1 MVATYLVALSG
12 AFVVETNS
20 GGGCTSW
27 PLCGSGFSL
36 PAGQAATINVAHRL
50 VALVV
55 VLLLGGLMAVIARR
69 RRGDRAVRIGVMSVN
84 LLLVLQVAAG
94 ARVVVLGLPAWV
106 RGLHLALAAQLWG
119 SVVLVAVVSPA
130 LPMNEPVTAAPAHRG
145 RRAAAA
151 GQGGAVVTVAV
162 SLDAL
167 PRRRVADVARDYVAL
182 TKPRVILLLEVTAVA
197 AMVIAAQGWPGWRL
211 VLLTFAGGWLA
222 ASGANAINCWF
233 DRDIDLTMGR
243 TRARPLP
250 SGRLEPRQALTFGVV
265 LGAASFALLAT
276 TVNVLAA
283 SLALLALLFYVFVY
297 TMWLKRSSMQNIV
310 IGGAA
315 GAIPPLVGWAAV
327 TGSLDLTA
335 VFLFAVVFYWTP
347 PHFWALSL
355 LLKGD
360 YSRAGVPMLPVVQG
374 DRQTR
379 YQIVLYTIVLCLVTV
394 LPLLTRSF
402 GAVYLGGAAMLD
414 AVLLTDAVVSAQRPT
429 ARSARRLFYHSMIY
443 LALLFAVMAIDRVTG
458 L

>member
-1 MVATYLVALSG
+1 VTVALSL
-12 AFVVETNS
+12 E
-20 GGGCTSW
+20 
-27 PLCGSGFSL
+27 
-36 PAGQAATINVAHRL
+36 
-50 VALVV
+50 ALS
-55 VLLLGGLMAVIARR
+55 R
-69 RRGDRAVRIGVMSVN
+69 
-84 LLLVLQVAAG
+84 
-94 ARVVVLGLPAWV
+94 
-106 RGLHLALAAQLWG
+106 
-119 SVVLVAVVSPA
+119 
-130 LPMNEPVTAAPAHRG
+130 
-145 RRAAAA
+145 RRAAD
-151 GQGGAVVTVAV
+151 VV
-162 SLDAL
+162 
-167 PRRRVADVARDYVAL
+167 RDYIAL

-197 AMVIAAQGWPGWRL
+197 AMVIAARGWPGWRL

-233 DRDIDLTMGR
+233 DRDIDLEMGR
-243 TRARPLP
+243 TRSRPIP
-250 SGRLEPRQALTFGVV
+250 AGRIEPRQALAFGIV
-265 LGAASFALLAT
+265 LGIASFVLLAT
-276 TVNVLAA
+276 TVNLLSAVLAMT
-283 SLALLALLFYVFVY
+283 ALLFYVLVY

-327 TGSLDLTA
+327 TGSLNLTA

-360 YSRAGVPMLPVVQG
+360 YTRAQVPMLPVVQG

-394 LPLLTRSF
+394 LPVLTRSF
-402 GAVYLGGAAMLD
+402 GAVYLGGAAILD
-414 AVLLTDAVVSAQRPT
+414 TILLTDAVVASRRPT

>member
-1 MVATYLVALSG
+1 M
-12 AFVVETNS
+12 
-20 GGGCTSW
+20 
-27 PLCGSGFSL
+27 
-36 PAGQAATINVAHRL
+36 
-50 VALVV
+50 
-55 VLLLGGLMAVIARR
+55 
-69 RRGDRAVRIGVMSVN
+69 
-84 LLLVLQVAAG
+84 
-94 ARVVVLGLPAWV
+94 
-106 RGLHLALAAQLWG
+106 
-119 SVVLVAVVSPA
+119 
-130 LPMNEPVTAAPAHRG
+130 
-145 RRAAAA
+145 
-151 GQGGAVVTVAV
+151 TVAI
-162 SLDAL
+162 SLEAL
-167 PRRRVADVARDYVAL
+167 PRRRAADVVRDYISL

-197 AMVIAAQGWPGWRL
+197 AMVIAARGWPGWRL

-243 TRARPLP
+243 TRTRPLP
-250 SGRLEPRQALTFGVV
+250 AGRIEPRQALGFGIS
-265 LGAASFALLAT
+265 LGVASFVLLTA
-276 TVNVLAA
+276 TVNLLSAVLA
-283 SLALLALLFYVFVY
+283 LAALLFYVLVY
-297 TMWLKRSSMQNIV
+297 TMWLKRSSTQNIV

-327 TGSLDLTA
+327 TGSLDITS

-355 LLKGD
+355 LIKND
-360 YSRAGVPMLPVVQG
+360 YARAGVPMLPVVQG

-379 YQIVLYTIVLCLVTV
+379 YQIVLYTVVLCLVTV

-402 GAVYLGGAAMLD
+402 GAVYLYGAAILD
-414 AVLLTDAVVSAQRPT
+414 AVLLTDAVVASRRPS

>member
-1 MVATYLVALSG
+1 
-12 AFVVETNS
+12 
-20 GGGCTSW
+20 
-27 PLCGSGFSL
+27 
-36 PAGQAATINVAHRL
+36 
-50 VALVV
+50 
-55 VLLLGGLMAVIARR
+55 
-69 RRGDRAVRIGVMSVN
+69 
-84 LLLVLQVAAG
+84 
-94 ARVVVLGLPAWV
+94 
-106 RGLHLALAAQLWG
+106 
-119 SVVLVAVVSPA
+119 
-130 LPMNEPVTAAPAHRG
+130 
-145 RRAAAA
+145 
-151 GQGGAVVTVAV
+151 VTVAI
-162 SLDAL
+162 LDAL
-167 PRRRVADVARDYVAL
+167 PRRRAADVVRDYIAL

-197 AMVIAAQGWPGWRL
+197 AMVIAARGWPGWRL

-233 DRDIDLTMGR
+233 DRDIDLEMGR
-243 TRARPLP
+243 TRSRPIP
-250 SGRLEPRQALTFGVV
+250 AGRIEPLQALAFGVA
-265 LGAASFALLAT
+265 LGAASFLLLAT
-276 TVNVLAA
+276 TVNLLSAVLAMT
-283 SLALLALLFYVFVY
+283 ALLFYVLVY

-327 TGSLDLTA
+327 TGSLNLTA

-360 YSRAGVPMLPVVQG
+360 YTRAGVPMLPVVQG

-394 LPLLTRSF
+394 LPVLTRSF
-402 GAVYLGGAAMLD
+402 GAVYLGGAVVLD
-414 AVLLTDAVVSAQRPT
+414 TILLTDAVVASRRPT

>member
-1 MVATYLVALSG
+1 
-12 AFVVETNS
+12 
-20 GGGCTSW
+20 
-27 PLCGSGFSL
+27 
-36 PAGQAATINVAHRL
+36 
-50 VALVV
+50 
-55 VLLLGGLMAVIARR
+55 
-69 RRGDRAVRIGVMSVN
+69 
-84 LLLVLQVAAG
+84 
-94 ARVVVLGLPAWV
+94 
-106 RGLHLALAAQLWG
+106 
-119 SVVLVAVVSPA
+119 
-130 LPMNEPVTAAPAHRG
+130 
-145 RRAAAA
+145 
-151 GQGGAVVTVAV
+151 VTVAV
-162 SLDAL
+162 SLEAL
-167 PRRRVADVARDYVAL
+167 PQRRAVDVVRDYVAL

-197 AMVIAAQGWPGWRL
+197 AMIIAARGWPGWRL

-243 TRARPLP
+243 TRSRPLP
-250 SGRLEPRQALTFGVV
+250 SGRIEPFQALAFGVG
-265 LGAASFALLAT
+265 LGIASFILLAT
-276 TVNVLAA
+276 TVNLLSAVLAMT
-283 SLALLALLFYVFVY
+283 ALLFYVLVY

-327 TGSLDLTA
+327 TGSLNITA

-355 LLKGD
+355 LIKND
-360 YSRAGVPMLPVVQG
+360 YARANVPMLPVVQG

-379 YQIVLYTIVLCLVTV
+379 YQIVLYTVVLCLVTV

-402 GAVYLGGAAMLD
+402 GVVYLGGAAILD
-414 AVLLTDAVVSAQRPT
+414 SVLLTDAVVASRRPT
-429 ARSARRLFYHSMIY
+429 ARSARRLFYHSMVY

>member
-1 MVATYLVALSG
+1 
-12 AFVVETNS
+12 
-20 GGGCTSW
+20 
-27 PLCGSGFSL
+27 
-36 PAGQAATINVAHRL
+36 
-50 VALVV
+50 
-55 VLLLGGLMAVIARR
+55 
-69 RRGDRAVRIGVMSVN
+69 
-84 LLLVLQVAAG
+84 
-94 ARVVVLGLPAWV
+94 
-106 RGLHLALAAQLWG
+106 
-119 SVVLVAVVSPA
+119 
-130 LPMNEPVTAAPAHRG
+130 
-145 RRAAAA
+145 
-151 GQGGAVVTVAV
+151 VTVAV
-162 SLDAL
+162 SLEAL
-167 PRRRVADVARDYVAL
+167 PGRRVADVVRDYIAL

-197 AMVIAAQGWPGWRL
+197 AMVIAARGWPGWTL

-243 TRARPLP
+243 TRTRPIP
-250 SGRLEPRQALTFGVV
+250 AGRIEPGQALAFGIG
-265 LGAASFALLAT
+265 LGVASFALLAT
-276 TVNVLAA
+276 TVNLLSAVLAMT
-283 SLALLALLFYVFVY
+283 ALLFYVLVY

-327 TGSLDLTA
+327 TGSLNLTA

-355 LLKGD
+355 LLKND

-394 LPLLTRSF
+394 LPVLTRSF
-402 GAVYLGGAAMLD
+402 GAVYLGGAVVLD
-414 AVLLTDAVVSAQRPT
+414 AILLSDAVVASRRPT

>member
-1 MVATYLVALSG
+1 M
-12 AFVVETNS
+12 
-20 GGGCTSW
+20 
-27 PLCGSGFSL
+27 
-36 PAGQAATINVAHRL
+36 
-50 VALVV
+50 
-55 VLLLGGLMAVIARR
+55 
-69 RRGDRAVRIGVMSVN
+69 
-84 LLLVLQVAAG
+84 
-94 ARVVVLGLPAWV
+94 
-106 RGLHLALAAQLWG
+106 
-119 SVVLVAVVSPA
+119 
-130 LPMNEPVTAAPAHRG
+130 
-145 RRAAAA
+145 
-151 GQGGAVVTVAV
+151 TVAV
-162 SLDAL
+162 SLGAL
-167 PRRRVADVARDYVAL
+167 SRRRAADIVRDYIAL

-197 AMVIAAQGWPGWRL
+197 AMVIAARGWPGWRL

-233 DRDIDLTMGR
+233 DRDIDREMGR
-243 TRARPLP
+243 TRSRPIP
-250 SGRLEPRQALTFGVV
+250 AGRIAPLQALAFGAV
-265 LGAASFALLAT
+265 LGIASFVLLAT
-276 TVNVLAA
+276 TVNLLSAVLAMT
-283 SLALLALLFYVFVY
+283 ALLFYVLVY

-327 TGSLDLTA
+327 TGSLNLTA

-360 YSRAGVPMLPVVQG
+360 YTRAGVPMLPVVQG

-394 LPLLTRSF
+394 LPVLTRSF
-402 GAVYLGGAAMLD
+402 GAVYLGGAAVLD
-414 AVLLTDAVVSAQRPT
+414 AILLTDAVVASRRPT

>member
-1 MVATYLVALSG
+1 
-12 AFVVETNS
+12 
-20 GGGCTSW
+20 
-27 PLCGSGFSL
+27 
-36 PAGQAATINVAHRL
+36 
-50 VALVV
+50 
-55 VLLLGGLMAVIARR
+55 
-69 RRGDRAVRIGVMSVN
+69 
-84 LLLVLQVAAG
+84 
-94 ARVVVLGLPAWV
+94 
-106 RGLHLALAAQLWG
+106 
-119 SVVLVAVVSPA
+119 
-130 LPMNEPVTAAPAHRG
+130 
-145 RRAAAA
+145 
-151 GQGGAVVTVAV
+151 VTVAV
-162 SLDAL
+162 SLEAL
-167 PRRRVADVARDYVAL
+167 PQRRAVDVVRDYVAL

-197 AMVIAAQGWPGWRL
+197 AMIIAARGWPGWRL

-243 TRARPLP
+243 TRSRPLP
-250 SGRLEPRQALTFGVV
+250 SGRIEPFQALAFGVG
-265 LGAASFALLAT
+265 LGIASFVLLAT
-276 TVNVLAA
+276 TVNLLSAVLAMT
-283 SLALLALLFYVFVY
+283 ALLFYVLVY

-327 TGSLDLTA
+327 TGSLNITA

-355 LLKGD
+355 LIKND
-360 YSRAGVPMLPVVQG
+360 YARANVPMLPVVQG

-379 YQIVLYTIVLCLVTV
+379 YQIVLYTVVLCLVTV

-402 GAVYLGGAAMLD
+402 GVVYLGGAAILD
-414 AVLLTDAVVSAQRPT
+414 SVLLTDAVVASRRPT
-429 ARSARRLFYHSMIY
+429 ARSARRLFYHSMVY

>member
-1 MVATYLVALSG
+1 
-12 AFVVETNS
+12 
-20 GGGCTSW
+20 
-27 PLCGSGFSL
+27 
-36 PAGQAATINVAHRL
+36 
-50 VALVV
+50 
-55 VLLLGGLMAVIARR
+55 
-69 RRGDRAVRIGVMSVN
+69 
-84 LLLVLQVAAG
+84 
-94 ARVVVLGLPAWV
+94 
-106 RGLHLALAAQLWG
+106 
-119 SVVLVAVVSPA
+119 
-130 LPMNEPVTAAPAHRG
+130 
-145 RRAAAA
+145 
-151 GQGGAVVTVAV
+151 VTVAV
-162 SLDAL
+162 SLEAL
-167 PRRRVADVARDYVAL
+167 PQRRAVDVVRDYVAL

-197 AMVIAAQGWPGWRL
+197 AMVIAARGWPGWRL

-243 TRARPLP
+243 TRSRPLP
-250 SGRLEPRQALTFGVV
+250 SGRIEPFQALAFGVG
-265 LGAASFALLAT
+265 LGIASFVLLAT
-276 TVNVLAA
+276 TVNLLSAVLAMT
-283 SLALLALLFYVFVY
+283 ALLFYVLVY

-327 TGSLDLTA
+327 TGSLNITA

-355 LLKGD
+355 LIKND
-360 YSRAGVPMLPVVQG
+360 YARANVPMLPVVQG

-379 YQIVLYTIVLCLVTV
+379 YQIVLYTVVLCLVTV

-402 GAVYLGGAAMLD
+402 GVVYLGGAAILD
-414 AVLLTDAVVSAQRPT
+414 SVLLTDAVVVSRRPT

>member
-1 MVATYLVALSG
+1 M
-12 AFVVETNS
+12 
-20 GGGCTSW
+20 
-27 PLCGSGFSL
+27 
-36 PAGQAATINVAHRL
+36 
-50 VALVV
+50 
-55 VLLLGGLMAVIARR
+55 
-69 RRGDRAVRIGVMSVN
+69 
-84 LLLVLQVAAG
+84 
-94 ARVVVLGLPAWV
+94 
-106 RGLHLALAAQLWG
+106 
-119 SVVLVAVVSPA
+119 
-130 LPMNEPVTAAPAHRG
+130 
-145 RRAAAA
+145 
-151 GQGGAVVTVAV
+151 TVAI

-167 PRRRVADVARDYVAL
+167 PRRRAADVMRDYVAL

-197 AMVIAAQGWPGWRL
+197 AMVIAARAWPGWRL

-243 TRARPLP
+243 TRSRPLP
-250 SGRLEPRQALTFGVV
+250 AGRIEPRQALAFGVS
-265 LGAASFALLAT
+265 LGVASFALLST
-276 TVNVLAA
+276 TVNLLSAVLA
-283 SLALLALLFYVFVY
+283 LAALLFYVLVY

-327 TGSLDLTA
+327 TGSLDITA

-355 LLKGD
+355 LIKSD
-360 YSRAGVPMLPVVQG
+360 YARAGVPMLPVVQG

-379 YQIVLYTIVLCLVTV
+379 YQIVLYTVVLCLVTI

-402 GAVYLGGAAMLD
+402 GAVYLGGAVVLD
-414 AVLLTDAVVSAQRPT
+414 AVLLTDAVVASRRPT
-429 ARSARRLFYHSMIY
+429 ARSARRLFYHSMVY